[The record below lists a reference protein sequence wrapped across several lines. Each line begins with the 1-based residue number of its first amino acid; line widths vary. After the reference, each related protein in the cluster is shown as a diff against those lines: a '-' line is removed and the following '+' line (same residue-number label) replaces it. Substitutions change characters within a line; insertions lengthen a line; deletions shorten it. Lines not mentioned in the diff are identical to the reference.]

1 MLKTNLFCVKA
12 NPKRLTTCTAS
23 SSSTS
28 KICKNCKF
36 AVYDNYAQ
44 DNLLCK
50 KMDEQDIVSGVFRR
64 FSARDI
70 RKNEGFCG
78 SDGKWFQRKNLFDTF
93 IFFIFQAYANSVLV
107 YLLFLLI
114 FSIITTNAVGY
125 DSTKESSSSRP
136 CQEMIVQR

>member
-12 NPKRLTTCTAS
+12 NAKRLTTCAAS

-36 AVYDNYAQ
+36 AVHDIYAQ

-50 KMDEQDIVSGVFRR
+50 KMDEQDIVSGEFRR

-93 IFFIFQAYANSVLV
+93 AYFTFQVDVNSILM
-107 YLLFLLI
+107 FLLI
-114 FSIITTNAVGY
+114 FTIITANTIGY
-125 DSTKESSSSRP
+125 DSTKESSSSPP
-136 CQEMIVQR
+136 CQEMVVQR